1 MLELI
6 HFNILS
12 VLLFSVG
19 LYGVL
24 ARKSAILIIMAIEL
38 MLNAVNINFI
48 AAAAFLVAFRIV
60 PEIKQYAIFTHKS
73 DEKGH
78 GKILKYMQVEPL
90 ISLGMRL
97 GEGTGAAVAL
107 PILKSAVSFLNQ
119 MASFESAGVSSSTD
133 VKKS

>member
-38 MLNAVNINFI
+38 MLNLSLIHI
-48 AAAAFLVAFRIV
+48 
-60 PEIKQYAIFTHKS
+60 S
-73 DEKGH
+73 
-78 GKILKYMQVEPL
+78 EPT
-90 ISLGMRL
+90 R
-97 GEGTGAAVAL
+97 
-107 PILKSAVSFLNQ
+107 PY
-119 MASFESAGVSSSTD
+119 
-133 VKKS
+133 